1 MSTDNDQ
8 QKLEAK
14 AWKYV
19 NHASG
24 AVMFFDS
31 YLERWP
37 KPRRTRAERI
47 CRVTLEEVKNEAD
60 LAGLGYRTRNTVI
73 VELPTETFRSIRK
86 QCMERELRD
95 KPITFA
101 FQLDQAGSLT
111 SLDIDGKPIA
121 PRVRRDSDVVPKEP
135 RAPAGSAATSG

>member
-1 MSTDNDQ
+1 MSENTDP

-19 NHASG
+19 NHATG
-24 AVMFFDS
+24 AVMFFNS
-31 YLERWP
+31 NMGLRY
-37 KPRRTRAERI
+37 TRGTRI

-60 LAGLGYRTRNTVI
+60 LDGLGYRTRNTII

-86 QCMERELRD
+86 QCLERDLRD
-95 KPITFA
+95 APMKFA
-101 FQLDQAGSLT
+101 FQLDEEGSLR

-121 PRVRRDSDVVPKEP
+121 PRVRRDSDVVPKNP
-135 RAPAGSAATSG
+135 QAPTGGAAISG